1 MSSIC
6 HRCGKEFP
14 DEDFITETGRKSVEC
29 NKCRERR
36 KKYLKPVQKP
46 VEEKPQEKIEEYSLK
61 EYLPDYFG
69 VEKSV
74 NLIEQQQE
82 PEKFLNPIV
91 QLSKEITSLT
101 GVRFNPKDSEKDYI
115 LNVLYFK
122 SKSFEPFIVVIQRR
136 LSTLEIVDF
145 TIKHAKSFKFEIDF
159 LKNFLTG
166 FDLEKDTKIV
176 VENNFDFMQ
185 GFLEGLFYKWQLND
199 SLFVKE
205 DLEKVLKILIGVE
218 KYNKEIG
225 DFSNYWK
232 YENQLKL
239 FDKGP

>member
-29 NKCRERR
+29 KKCRERR
-36 KKYLKPVQKP
+36 KKYLKPVKKLI
-46 VEEKPQEKIEEYSLK
+46 EEKPQEKIEESSLK
-61 EYLPDYFG
+61 QSLPDHLG
-69 VEKSV
+69 VEEPV
-74 NLIEQQQE
+74 NLVEQQAE
-82 PEKFLNPIV
+82 PEKVLNPIV
-91 QLSKEITSLT
+91 QISNDVTSLT

-122 SKSFEPFIVVIQRR
+122 SKSFEPFIVVIQRK

-145 TIKHAKSFKFEIDF
+145 TTRHAKSFKFEIDF
-159 LKNFLTG
+159 LKNSLTG
-166 FDLEKDTKIV
+166 FELEKDTKV
-176 VENNFDFMQ
+176 VIENNFDFMQ
-185 GFLEGLFYKWQLND
+185 GFLEGLFYKWQLNN

-225 DFSNYWK
+225 DFSNYLK
-232 YENQLKL
+232 YEDQLRYFNEDL
-239 FDKGP
+239 

>member
-1 MSSIC
+1 M
-6 HRCGKEFP
+6 
-14 DEDFITETGRKSVEC
+14 V
-29 NKCRERR
+29 
-36 KKYLKPVQKP
+36 
-46 VEEKPQEKIEEYSLK
+46 
-61 EYLPDYFG
+61 
-69 VEKSV
+69 
-74 NLIEQQQE
+74 EQQQE

-122 SKSFEPFIVVIQRR
+122 SKSFEPFIVVIQRK

-145 TIKHAKSFKFEIDF
+145 TVRHSKSFKFEIDF

>member
-61 EYLPDYFG
+61 EYLPEYFG
-69 VEKSV
+69 VEKPV
-74 NLIEQQQE
+74 DLVEQQKE

-91 QLSKEITSLT
+91 QISKEVTSLT

-136 LSTLEIVDF
+136 LSTLKIVDF

-159 LKNFLTG
+159 LKNSLTG

>member
-29 NKCRERR
+29 KKCRERR
-36 KKYLKPVQKP
+36 KKYRKPVQKP
-46 VEEKPQEKIEEYSLK
+46 VEEKPQEKTEESSLK
-61 EYLPDYFG
+61 QYLPEYFG
-69 VEKSV
+69 VEEPV
-74 NLIEQQQE
+74 DLVEQQKE

-91 QLSKEITSLT
+91 QLSKEITSFT

-122 SKSFEPFIVVIQRR
+122 SKSFEPFIVVIQRK

-145 TIKHAKSFKFEIDF
+145 TVRHSKSFKFEIDF
-159 LKNFLTG
+159 LKNSLTD
-166 FDLEKDTKIV
+166 FELEKDTKIV

-232 YENQLKL
+232 YENQLKI
-239 FDKGP
+239 FNKGT

>member
-6 HRCGKEFP
+6 HHCGKEFP

-36 KKYLKPVQKP
+36 KKYRKPVQKP
-46 VEEKPQEKIEEYSLK
+46 VEEKPQEKIEEFSLK
-61 EYLPDYFG
+61 QYLPNYLG
-69 VEKSV
+69 IEKPV
-74 NLIEQQQE
+74 DLVEQQKE
-82 PEKFLNPIV
+82 PEKFLNPVV
-91 QLSKEITSLT
+91 QISKEVTSLT

-122 SKSFEPFIVVIQRR
+122 SKSFEPFIVVIQRKI
-136 LSTLEIVDF
+136 STLEIVDF
-145 TIKHAKSFKFEIDF
+145 TVRHAKSFKFEIDF
-159 LKNFLTG
+159 LKNSLTG
-166 FDLEKDTKIV
+166 FELEKDTEV
-176 VENNFDFMQ
+176 VIENNFDFMQ

-218 KYNKEIG
+218 KYNKESG

-232 YENQLKL
+232 YENQLK
-239 FDKGP
+239 FFNEDV

>member
-14 DEDFITETGRKSVEC
+14 DEDFVTETGRKSVEC
-29 NKCRERR
+29 KKCRERR
-36 KKYLKPVQKP
+36 KKYRKPVQKT
-46 VEEKPQEKIEEYSLK
+46 VEEKPQEKTEEFSLK
-61 EYLPDYFG
+61 QYLPDYFG
-69 VEKSV
+69 VEKPV
-74 NLIEQQQE
+74 DLVDQQQE

-122 SKSFEPFIVVIQRR
+122 SKSFEPFIVVIQRK

-145 TIKHAKSFKFEIDF
+145 TVRHSKSFKFEIDF
-159 LKNFLTG
+159 LKNSLTD
-166 FDLEKDTKIV
+166 FELEKDTKIV

-185 GFLEGLFYKWQLND
+185 GFLEGFFYKWQLND

-232 YENQLKL
+232 YENQLK
-239 FDKGP
+239 FFNEDV